1 MILRS
6 GFIKCTNS
14 FTCRTCNKFYGCK
27 DFNWKC
33 SYCYNKKTGSQFPW
47 RDPEFRQKVNQWAID
62 EIKKTSSLCVYMIKH
77 AINIDSKPNS
87 QNFDNTKYIIK
98 QIKEAINGD
107 EDSDDKTLW
116 ISTDDETLWIS
127 AEKGE
132 ELLRRTGKDCD
143 EKSHI
148 ICPLILDWWNMKHYN
163 YRGFEMCY
171 YGRFGDES
179 DFEEQIKSI
188 PPPLPNKGFV

>member
-47 RDPEFRQKVNQWAID
+47 RDPEFRQKVNQWAIN
-62 EIKKTSSLCVYMIKH
+62 EIEKTPSQYVNVIEYSIKM
-77 AINIDSKPNS
+77 DSKPES
-87 QNFDNTKYIIK
+87 QNFNNTKHIIK
-98 QIKEAINGD
+98 QLKNMINYA
-107 EDSDDKTLW
+107 ENQ
-116 ISTDDETLWIS
+116 TLWIS

-188 PPPLPNKGFV
+188 PPPLPNRGFV